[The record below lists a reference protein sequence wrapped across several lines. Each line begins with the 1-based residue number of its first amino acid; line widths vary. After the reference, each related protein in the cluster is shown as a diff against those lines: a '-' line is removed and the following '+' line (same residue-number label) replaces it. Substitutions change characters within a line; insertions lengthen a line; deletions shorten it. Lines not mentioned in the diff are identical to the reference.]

1 MPDNPDLN
9 LTPQDLV
16 AISQAV
22 FGEGAGADPEF
33 QKMVTQTIL
42 NRIRS
47 GRKKEFG
54 ANTQEVLYKGYNAVK
69 NPNEP
74 YKTITGGEPLDPSSK
89 RAYGQ
94 IEGLVNAI
102 VADKDYGNAMFYFT
116 PEEEEGL
123 KAKKAFNF
131 NAVKPTGMV
140 GKFRTYGY

>member
-22 FGEGAGADPEF
+22 FGEAAGADQDF
-33 QKMVTQTIL
+33 QKMVAQTIM
-42 NRIRS
+42 NRLRS

-54 ANTQEVLYKGYNAVK
+54 ANAQEVLYKGYNAVK

-74 YKTITGGEPLDPSSK
+74 YKVITSGEPLDHASK

-94 IEGLVNAI
+94 IEGLVKAI

-131 NAVKPTGMV
+131 DAVKPTGMV
-140 GKFRTYGY
+140 GKYRTYSY